1 MYFEIIGEITG
12 VETFGSGGA
21 IREFRGFESCMGE
34 GAGEN
39 AKDSRR
45 CDCPTAARGTLNC
58 IGTRRTASAAKSL
71 RLSDISIE
79 LAVGT
84 PSKKFVVCLKNTG
97 YEASL
102 EPRKIYQTIADTGA
116 AKHQQIRVI
125 DESGEDYLY
134 PQNFFAPIDLPPPIR
149 KAVLAAV

>member
-1 MYFEIIGEITG
+1 MARFH
-12 VETFGSGGA
+12 
-21 IREFRGFESCMGE
+21 GFERYMDA

-39 AKDSRR
+39 AKDSRKF
-45 CDCPTAARGTLNC
+45 DCPMAARDAPSC

-71 RLSDISIE
+71 RLSDISTE
-79 LAVGT
+79 FAMGN
-84 PSKKFVVCLKNTG
+84 PSKKLVVCLKNTG

-102 EPRKIYQTIADTGA
+102 EPRKIYQAIVDTGA

-134 PQNFFAPIDLPPPIR
+134 RQNFFAPIDLPPPIR